1 MSNNDEV
8 ARRFADLW
16 AAIRQSDAP
25 DDVIDRVRDA
35 LDRKATALACQKP
48 DYIENS
54 FTVEAAAH
62 ETETTQI
69 LQVTHRDLGTPFAIK
84 TVPEKARDD
93 AFLVQNLRRE
103 AEIGLAM
110 RHPCLQEVSA
120 LLRLTDGRPGLL
132 QPWTPLTLAS
142 VLNSRKLTPP
152 EIYIT
157 LQRLLEAVAAL
168 HAANHVH
175 GDITPTNFL
184 VPDGELGLARLGDF
198 GITLKTGEFHH
209 MHGISRAGSPEFS
222 APEQM
227 AGEAAHP
234 KHDIYSVGK
243 LAGRM
248 LSTLDGEA
256 DEKLM
261 RFVQLCAAPD
271 ASTRP
276 HSATD
281 ASLLLSRK

>member
-16 AAIRQSDAP
+16 AAIQHCDAP
-25 DDVIDRVRDA
+25 DDVINRIRDA
-35 LDRKATALACQKP
+35 LDRKATALARQNP
-48 DYIENS
+48 DFIENS
-54 FTVEAAAH
+54 FTFEAVTH

-69 LQVTHRDLGTPFAIK
+69 LQVTHRDLGTSFAIK

-103 AEIGLAM
+103 AEIGLSL
-110 RHPCLQEVSA
+110 RNPCLQEVSA
-120 LLRLTDGRPGLL
+120 LLRLVDGRPGLL
-132 QPWTPLTLAS
+132 QPWTPFTLAS
-142 VLNSRKLTPP
+142 LLSSRKLTPH
-152 EIYIT
+152 EINTI
-157 LQRLLEAVAAL
+157 LQRLLGALAAL
-168 HAANHVH
+168 HAANFVH
-175 GDITPTNFL
+175 GDITPANLL
-184 VPDGELGLARLGDF
+184 VPDGELDQARLGDF

-209 MHGISRAGSPEFS
+209 MHGIKQAGSPAFS

-243 LAGRM
+243 LAERV
-248 LSTLDGEA
+248 LSALDGEA

-261 RFVQLCAAPD
+261 MFVQLCTSPD
-271 ASTRP
+271 ASERP
-276 HSATD
+276 HSATH
-281 ASLLLSRK
+281 AALLLSGA